1 VNGTLERIVDH
12 KRREVKELQDLYPVK
27 LLERSPYFSAP
38 AVSLCKYLR
47 RQDKVGV
54 IAEIKR
60 KSPSAGVL
68 KEDLSVE
75 QISIGYMQAG
85 ASALS
90 VVTDH
95 QFFGGSN
102 DDLTTARRFNFC
114 PVLRKDFIISDY
126 QLIEARSIGADAVL
140 LIASILPPASQAS
153 LGRLARELGMEVL
166 LEVHSEKELKNAA
179 LECADLIGVN
189 NRNLDTLQIDANS
202 SAEIG
207 ALIPA
212 GIPKI
217 AESGL
222 HDAAQIVALKRTGF
236 DGFLIGESFMQSSKP
251 AAACE
256 RLIREVRRQMEHND
270 TGGCEL

>member
-1 VNGTLERIVDH
+1 VEGILDRIVEH
-12 KRREVKELQDLYPVK
+12 KRREVKERQDLYPVK

-38 AVSLCKYLR
+38 AVSLRKYLR

-140 LIASILPPASQAS
+140 LIASILSPASQAS
-153 LGRLARELGMEVL
+153 LARLARDLGMEVL
-166 LEVHSEKELKNAA
+166 LEVHSEEELKSAA
-179 LECADLIGVN
+179 SECADLIGVN
-189 NRNLDTLQIDANS
+189 NRNLDTLRLDTNS

-207 ALIPA
+207 TLIPP
-212 GIPKI
+212 GIARV

-222 HDAAQIVALKRTGF
+222 HDAAQIVALKRAGF
-236 DGFLIGESFMQSSKP
+236 DGFLIGESFLRSSKP

-256 RLIREVRRQMEHND
+256 RLIREVRRQLAHRD
-270 TGGCEL
+270 ADGGES